1 MAYGDFKDLP
11 KRAASDKI
19 LCAKVFNNSKNPKC
33 DGYQKG
39 LASMVY
45 KVFDKK
51 SSTTR
56 KGTGIN
62 SDVLS

>member
-11 KRAASDKI
+11 AASDKI
-19 LCAKVFNNSKNPKC
+19 CAKVFNNSKNPKC